1 MKSTETN
8 SKGIATKRKNKM
20 DDEMEYATLV
30 AIKESNDGDLMV
42 DITGI
47 DHHTTGE
54 LYQIIGVIEGIKL
67 QILDIIS
74 ELIIG
79 TEDEDEGEESEP
91 WM

>member
-1 MKSTETN
+1 
-8 SKGIATKRKNKM
+8 M